1 MLNKMQVIESA
12 KIPCFIALILI
23 SNLCFFY
30 AQVGVAR
37 NAMQR
42 SLEEFV
48 KCMAACVVCM
58 CIRNPETGLY
68 AKSAYFSKVYF
79 SLKYFKIFKSRNLLR
94 EERLYIYFK
103 TFDIQENT
111 PIFTINP
118 LLIH

>member
-1 MLNKMQVIESA
+1 MQVIESA
-12 KIPCFIALILI
+12 KIPCFIALIWI

-58 CIRNPETGLY
+58 CIRNP
-68 AKSAYFSKVYF
+68 AYFSKVYF
-79 SLKYFKIFKSRNLLR
+79 SLKYIYNPPRKKSGAFSTLGRVSDFR
-94 EERLYIYFK
+94 VGV
-103 TFDIQENT
+103 
-111 PIFTINP
+111 
-118 LLIH
+118 

>member
-1 MLNKMQVIESA
+1 MQVIESA

-48 KCMAACVVCM
+48 KCMAACM
-58 CIRNPETGLY
+58 CLY
-68 AKSAYFSKVYF
+68 VHQKSRDGP
-79 SLKYFKIFKSRNLLR
+79 LFKSLLKL
-94 EERLYIYFK
+94 E
-103 TFDIQENT
+103 
-111 PIFTINP
+111 IF
-118 LLIH
+118 